1 MVAVLKN
8 DFLMKRLSELAKPN
22 FNVYTTEKYGLDP
35 DWIEA
40 MAFAWLARQT
50 LNHKPGNV
58 PSVTGAKKA
67 VILGG
72 VYYSTD
78 VLAN

>member
-1 MVAVLKN
+1 MARMSTLLANTEVA
-8 DFLMKRLSELAKPN
+8 S
-22 FNVYTTEKYGLDP
+22 TSSCGIDP

-50 LNHKPGNV
+50 MNRQSGNV
-58 PSVTGAKKA
+58 KEVTGAQRE

-72 VYYSTD
+72 VYY
-78 VLAN
+78 A